1 MSSCLQVLSDPRQK
15 RFFKAKDMAD
25 LFTLGDEYAP
35 QTETADMFASLNG
48 EVTAPEDPE
57 AGQIARTQAG
67 PVILRLLTS
76 MKQQGTVTRCSAWHC
91 TPLLCRDTA
100 QHTSMACVTCTQ
112 AMIGAW
118 LLAGPGSCCSGFH
131 SRCPGGEHSK

>member
-1 MSSCLQVLSDPRQK
+1 MFMCLQVLSDPRQK

-57 AGQIARTQAG
+57 AGQTTRTQVG
-67 PVILRLLTS
+67 PTPLRLLMS
-76 MKQQGTVTRCSAWHC
+76 MQQQGTVAQASAWQHIL
-91 TPLLCRDTA
+91 LLCWEPSHA
-100 QHTSMACVTCTQ
+100 
-112 AMIGAW
+112 
-118 LLAGPGSCCSGFH
+118 
-131 SRCPGGEHSK
+131 

>member
-57 AGQIARTQAG
+57 AGQIARPQAG

-76 MKQQGTVTRCSAWHC
+76 MEQCRALLHGAQHGTAHLCCAGIQLSTRAWH
-91 TPLLCRDTA
+91 
-100 QHTSMACVTCTQ
+100 V
-112 AMIGAW
+112 
-118 LLAGPGSCCSGFH
+118 
-131 SRCPGGEHSK
+131 